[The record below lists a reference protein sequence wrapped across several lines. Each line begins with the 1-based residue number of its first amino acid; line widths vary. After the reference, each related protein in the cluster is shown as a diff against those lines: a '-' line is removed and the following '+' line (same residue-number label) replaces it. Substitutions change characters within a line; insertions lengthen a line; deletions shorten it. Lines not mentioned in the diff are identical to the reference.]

1 MICNPAST
9 EPSDTDTVHTAL
21 VHEDAVCR
29 LKFPVPRSYSCD
41 LTQSRQLSFSMESPA
56 DTATETSEKAS
67 LPVSK
72 GRRFSLRA
80 KRSFDD
86 SFELVDEG
94 FFSKDRRVGALQGH
108 HFACFSTDGQS
119 RCGPPKLI
127 DLVEDQ
133 CVDCL
138 DADNPDCWVV
148 RAHSTLIQ
156 SLRLQRRL
164 KRESELVDS
173 PSVTEVSDVTLL
185 CEPLANNGV
194 EVPKTVIGRVNSAS
208 LSRNLKGV
216 LKRKRDPR
224 ELFREE
230 VISISNKQQEAKM
243 KRR

>member
-1 MICNPAST
+1 MI
-9 EPSDTDTVHTAL
+9 
-21 VHEDAVCR
+21 
-29 LKFPVPRSYSCD
+29 
-41 LTQSRQLSFSMESPA
+41 LT
-56 DTATETSEKAS
+56 
-67 LPVSK
+67 K
-72 GRRFSLRA
+72 GRDQFIELDRHSLA
-80 KRSFDD
+80 ITSLFT
-86 SFELVDEG
+86 V
-94 FFSKDRRVGALQGH
+94 RVGALQGH
-108 HFACFSTDGQS
+108 HFASFSTDGQS

-148 RAHSTLIQ
+148 RVHSTLIQ

-164 KRESELVDS
+164 KREPELVDS
-173 PSVTEVSDVTLL
+173 PLSTEVSDDTLL

-194 EVPKTVIGRVNSAS
+194 EAPKTMIGRVNSAC